1 MKDKYLLIYQTEP
14 HQSDDYDE
22 PDTYYLGFPTIKE
35 AAEWMAKYEIEKQPI
50 MRVGCVGIYGI
61 DKTPLSNDILET
73 ERKKA
78 KAMQQAYFDA
88 NTKLCRISTL
98 QIQLN
103 KEQKSLD
110 DNLKDLKRTVIKSRK
125 DRLEMLKNKIEEVK
139 LEVIALYSQMNY
151 EYTERLSNT
160 HRQTEAREHLWDIQ
174 YKINKEQRKKD
185 FPNNTEE
192 LN

>member
-1 MKDKYLLIYQTEP
+1 
-14 HQSDDYDE
+14 
-22 PDTYYLGFPTIKE
+22 
-35 AAEWMAKYEIEKQPI
+35 
-50 MRVGCVGIYGI
+50 
-61 DKTPLSNDILET
+61 
-73 ERKKA
+73 
-78 KAMQQAYFDA
+78 
-88 NTKLCRISTL
+88 
-98 QIQLN
+98 
-103 KEQKSLD
+103 
-110 DNLKDLKRTVIKSRK
+110 
-125 DRLEMLKNKIEEVK
+125 MLKNKIEEVK